1 MKTNYIFFGYTLSL
15 VIFFQQVFLTSSL
28 FTVAVD
34 DGQVKLSI
42 ETLEELDWCLEQLE
56 TMQTHR
62 SVSDMASSKVGKWL
76 LTIYRKCIRCI
87 SMKTW
92 HWMKLLKERMNFKT
106 LFCKKKKEKEEWIFS
121 KATAAPFVAI
131 FATDQ
136 SFSSKSTLKT
146 FPVFFLSKC
155 GPYDSWTLLEF
166 WL

>member
-15 VIFFQQVFLTSSL
+15 VILFSTSFLTSSS
-28 FTVAVD
+28 FSVAVD

-62 SVSDMASSKVGKWL
+62 SVSDMASSKVGQWL
-76 LTIYRKCIRCI
+76 LTIHRK
-87 SMKTW
+87 MYQLYFYENMT
-92 HWMKLLKERMNFKT
+92 LNEVGKERMNFKT
-106 LFCKKKKEKEEWIFS
+106 LFCKKEEWIFS

-146 FPVFFLSKC
+146 FPVFFLIKMW
-155 GPYDSWTLLEF
+155 PIW
-166 WL
+166 

>member
-15 VIFFQQVFLTSSL
+15 VILSSTSILTSSS

-106 LFCKKKKEKEEWIFS
+106 LFCKKKKRKRRMDIFKSDGGTICRYFCYGPKFFFKIHS
-121 KATAAPFVAI
+121 KN
-131 FATDQ
+131 
-136 SFSSKSTLKT
+136 
-146 FPVFFLSKC
+146 FPCFFLIKMW
-155 GPYDSWTLLEF
+155 PIW
-166 WL
+166 